1 MGGYSLDRFRKIFA
15 VAAAISLTA
24 STGLAR
30 EYVVQLPAPAGPV
43 VAPAP
48 LNPRAM
54 PVGPRYAAVLMDA
67 RSGEILYANAF
78 RELRHPA
85 SITKVMTLF
94 LTFDAI
100 AAGTLKLTD
109 PVIFSPHATSQ
120 RPSKLG
126 IEAGHSITV
135 DQAIRVIAVK
145 SANDVAMALAEKL
158 GGNEKNFVAMMNR
171 KARLLGMHDTVYA
184 NPSGLPD
191 PNNVTSAYDIALLSS
206 AMLRTHPDR
215 YAYFSQRNFAYGRQ
229 TFENHNHLLGKV
241 VGMDGIKTGYTVDAG
256 FTLAASALRDN
267 RRLIA
272 VVLGEPSISARN
284 RDATALLEAGFTVL
298 KERAN
303 GVRVAVEDALP
314 QAQHPAFRTAEP
326 VTEQGSNDDAKTVK
340 KAPLRKKSGTKAPA
354 KREPVKKTSAKKAS
368 AKKAHAS
375 SSSAHKSAHSAQ
387 KKKKHS

>member
-1 MGGYSLDRFRKIFA
+1 MGGYSLNRIKKIFA
-15 VAAAISLTA
+15 VAAAVSLTA

-30 EYVVQLPAPAGPV
+30 EYVVQLPAPADPV

-67 RSGEILYANAF
+67 HSGEILYANAF

-94 LTFDAI
+94 LTFDAL

-109 PVIFSPHATSQ
+109 PVIFSPHAVSQ

-135 DQAIRVIAVK
+135 DQAIRVVAVK
-145 SANDVAMALAEKL
+145 SANDVAMALAEKI

-206 AMLRTHPDR
+206 AMLRTHPTR
-215 YAYFSQRNFAYGRQ
+215 YAYFSQRNFAYGKQ

-326 VTEQGSNDDAKTVK
+326 VTEQGSNDDAKVVK
-340 KAPLRKKSGTKAPA
+340 KTTLKKKSGRKAPA
-354 KREPVKKTSAKKAS
+354 RKDPVKKISARKTSG
-368 AKKAHAS
+368 KKAHAS
-375 SSSAHKSAHSAQ
+375 AQGSHKTSHSTHQ
-387 KKKKHS
+387 KKQG